1 MKPVLLMNDLH
12 ISKDNIEEFKSNWN
26 EAIKTASQFGARY
39 IFIGGD
45 LFTTRSVQTLAPMD
59 MVRSCFKQA
68 SKGGFVIHVVNGNH
82 DLPVYDSAHGWCDQ
96 FADIK
101 NVYVHDQPYLFEL
114 DGLWLAIFPYYLEDT
129 VMPKVLKEFEQK
141 LKDGQIDRQDVI
153 LYLHSGIHGA
163 LGDFDIPNELRQEAL
178 VGYNKVLSGH
188 YHNRTHIKDTNIY
201 YIGASRAH
209 SFGEDNMKGYTV
221 LYPDGTTTFIQ
232 NEVNIRYATENV
244 KLPELKDWQRRYDE
258 RYRVRLRI
266 HCQSSEV
273 DTVDREELKSRGVN
287 KIDFV
292 TEKIQ
297 AINAEQSGM
306 EEKFDTKDL
315 LQEYKS
321 FCVEKGIDSR
331 IGIGYLNKI

>member
-12 ISKDNIEEFKSNWN
+12 ISKDNIEEFKLNWK
-26 EAIKTASQFGARY
+26 EAIETASQFGVQY

-59 MVRSCFKQA
+59 TVRSCFKQA
-68 SKGGFVIHVVNGNH
+68 SKDGFVFHVVNGNH

-114 DGLWLAIFPYYLEDT
+114 DRLWLAMFPYYLEDT
-129 VMPKVLKEFEQK
+129 VMPKVLKEFEHK
-141 LKDGQIDRQDVI
+141 LKDEQIDRQDVI

-163 LGDFDIPNELRQEAL
+163 LGDFDIPNELQQEAL

-188 YHNRTHIKDTNIY
+188 YHNRTHITDTDIY

-209 SFGEDNMKGYTV
+209 SFGEDSMKGYTI
-221 LYPDGTTTFIQ
+221 LNPDGTTKFIQ
-232 NEVNIRYATENV
+232 NEVNIRYATEDV
-244 KLPELKDWQRRYDE
+244 KLTELKDWQRNYDE

-287 KIDFV
+287 KVDFV

-297 AINAEQSGM
+297 AIKAEQSGM
-306 EEKFDTKDL
+306 EEKFDTKNL
-315 LQEYKS
+315 QQEYKS
-321 FCVEKGIDSR
+321 FCGEKGIDSR
-331 IGIGYLNKI
+331 VGIGYLDNI